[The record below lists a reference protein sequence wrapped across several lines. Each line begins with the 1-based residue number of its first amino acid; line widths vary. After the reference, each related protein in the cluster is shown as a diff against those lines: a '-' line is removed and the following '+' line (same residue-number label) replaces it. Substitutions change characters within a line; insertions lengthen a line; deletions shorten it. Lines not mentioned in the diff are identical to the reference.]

1 LRSGPDLSGP
11 YKIRSAGSRAQR
23 GFQPWK
29 IVLALLSN
37 ISPERQIREVKRDS
51 GRRVWE
57 SGRQASMVTRL
68 EIRRIGTG
76 VPYDMHVKRTLLL
89 TAGLLVGLSLAACE
103 QARIRQINADPG
115 RYMNKE
121 VAVVGHVTQSIGA
134 FGKGIYQVDDGTGR
148 LWVLANVR
156 GVPSKGAKVGVKGY
170 VRPTIT
176 FLGINYA
183 TVMEETGRRGE

>member
-1 LRSGPDLSGP
+1 MHM
-11 YKIRSAGSRAQR
+11 KR
-23 GFQPWK
+23 GLYL
-29 IVLALLSN
+29 I
-37 ISPERQIREVKRDS
+37 
-51 GRRVWE
+51 
-57 SGRQASMVTRL
+57 
-68 EIRRIGTG
+68 
-76 VPYDMHVKRTLLL
+76 
-89 TAGLLVGLSLAACE
+89 AGLIIGLFLAACE
-103 QARIRQINADPG
+103 HARISQINADPG

-170 VRPTIT
+170 VKPTIT

-183 TVMEETGRRGE
+183 TVMEETGRRGG